1 MNVAPTLKRLV
12 KSSKRRWNSRSRAQ
26 NFGSHLER
34 LGSNVRHRLGT
45 FVDGGQ
51 RKRTFPS
58 VSRRFIHLFGTF
70 ADVDQR
76 ITNVQYLSRTRL
88 PTVYTKPAFG

>member
-1 MNVAPTLKRLV
+1 MGERRPDIKTFSK

-26 NFGSHLER
+26 NVGSHLER

-45 FVDGGQ
+45 FADGVQ

-58 VSRRFIHLFGTF
+58 VSHRSIHFFGTF

-76 ITNVQYLSRTRL
+76 VTTLSNL
-88 PTVYTKPAFG
+88 AELS